1 MQSRENINKVKK
13 DKCIMNINKS
23 LIYIFLIG
31 LATVCM
37 VPFYMMMI
45 NATRDGYDIMK
56 GFSLLPGSSLK
67 ENWDIITKN
76 FNIGIGFKNSLFM
89 SISVTILSSYF
100 SALTAYG
107 FTVFNFKGKG
117 VIAAVMLMFTM
128 IPTQLG
134 LIGFYDLVAN
144 MGLIDSYIPLII
156 PSIASPMIVFF
167 LIQYL
172 KSVMP
177 ISLIEAAR
185 IDGASE
191 ISIFH
196 RIAIPI
202 MMPGIA
208 TMGIFTFI
216 GSWNNYLMPLVILTS
231 QDKFTLPIM
240 MGSLKA
246 TTDVAQNMGAT
257 YLAVATSVIPVMIAF
272 IFLSK
277 YIINSVAAGAV
288 KE

>member
-1 MQSRENINKVKK
+1 MQSKQINKSANKEK
-13 DKCIMNINKS
+13 LLLNINKS
-23 LIYIFLIG
+23 LIYMFLVG
-31 LATVCM
+31 LAMVCM
-37 VPFYMMMI
+37 VPFYMMII
-45 NATRDGYDIMK
+45 NSTRSGYEIMK

-67 ENWDIITKN
+67 ENWEIISNNFDIAL
-76 FNIGIGFKNSLFM
+76 GFKNSLFM
-89 SISVTILSSYF
+89 SISVTLLSGYF

-107 FTVFNFKGKG
+107 FSVYNFKGKNL
-117 VIAAVMLMFTM
+117 IAGILLMFTM
-128 IPTQLG
+128 IPSQLG
-134 LIGFYDLVAN
+134 LIGFYDLVVSMN
-144 MGLIDSYIPLII
+144 LIDSYIPLII

-167 LIQYL
+167 LIQYV

-177 ISLIEAAR
+177 MSLIEAAR

-191 ISIFH
+191 LGIFH
-196 RIAIPI
+196 KIAIPI

-208 TMGIFTFI
+208 TMSIFTFI

-231 QDKFTLPIM
+231 PEKFTLPVM

-246 TTDVAQNMGAT
+246 STDVAQNMGAT
-257 YLAVATSVIPVMIAF
+257 YLAVATSVVPIMIAF

-277 YIINSVAAGAV
+277 HIINSVAAGAV

>member
-1 MQSRENINKVKK
+1 MQSNESLRIAKK
-13 DKCIMNINKS
+13 EKTIMNINKS

-37 VPFYMMMI
+37 VPFYMMI
-45 NATRDGYDIMK
+45 VNSTRDGYEIMK

-67 ENWDIITKN
+67 ENWEIITNN
-76 FNIGIGFKNSLFM
+76 FNISIGFKNSIFM
-89 SISVTILSSYF
+89 AVSVTFLSSYF

-107 FTVFNFKGKG
+107 FNVYNFKGKNFVAG
-117 VIAAVMLMFTM
+117 VLLIFTM
-128 IPTQLG
+128 IPSQLG

-177 ISLIEAAR
+177 MSLIEAAR

-196 RIAIPI
+196 KIAIPI

-208 TMGIFTFI
+208 TMSIFTFI
-216 GSWNNYLMPLVILTS
+216 GSWNNYLMPLVLLTS
-231 QDKFTLPIM
+231 PEKFTLPVM

-257 YLAVATSVIPVMIAF
+257 YLAVAASVVPIMIAF

>member
-1 MQSRENINKVKK
+1 MQSSQQIKTVKREKFITNA
-13 DKCIMNINKS
+13 NKS
-23 LIYIFLIG
+23 LIYMFLIG
-31 LATVCM
+31 LAAVCM
-37 VPFYMMMI
+37 VPFYMMII
-45 NATRDGYDIMK
+45 NSTRDGHEIMK
-56 GFSLLPGSSLK
+56 GFTLIPGSSLK
-67 ENWDIITKN
+67 ENWEIIAN
-76 FNIGIGFKNSLFM
+76 SFNISIGFKNSLFM
-89 SISVTILSSYF
+89 SVSVTLLAGYF

-107 FTVFNFKGKG
+107 FSVYNFKGKS
-117 VIAAVMLMFTM
+117 AVAGIMLMFTM
-128 IPTQLG
+128 IPPQLG

-144 MGLIDSYIPLII
+144 LGLIDSYIPLII

-167 LIQYL
+167 LIQYI

-177 ISLIEAAR
+177 MSLIEAAR

-191 ISIFH
+191 IGIFH
-196 RIAIPI
+196 KIAIPI

-208 TMGIFTFI
+208 TMSIFTFI
-216 GSWNNYLMPLVILTS
+216 GAWNNYIMPLVILTS
-231 QDKFTLPIM
+231 PEKFTLPVM

-257 YLAVATSVIPVMIAF
+257 YLAVAVSVVPVMVAF

>member
-1 MQSRENINKVKK
+1 MQNNESLKIAKKEKAIINA
-13 DKCIMNINKS
+13 NKS

-37 VPFYMMMI
+37 VPFYMMII
-45 NATRDGYDIMK
+45 NSTRDGYEIMK
-56 GFSLLPGSSLK
+56 GFSLLPGDSLK
-67 ENWDIITKN
+67 ENWEIITNN
-76 FNIGIGFKNSLFM
+76 FRIGIGFKNSIFM
-89 SISVTILSSYF
+89 SVSVTFLSSYF

-107 FTVFNFKGKG
+107 FNVYNFKGKKIVAG
-117 VIAAVMLMFTM
+117 LMLMFTM
-128 IPTQLG
+128 IPSQLG

-177 ISLIEAAR
+177 MSLIEAAR

-196 RIAIPI
+196 KIAIPI

-208 TMGIFTFI
+208 TMSIFTFI
-216 GSWNNYLMPLVILTS
+216 GSWNNYLMPLVLLTS
-231 QDKFTLPIM
+231 PDKFTLPVM

-257 YLAVATSVIPVMIAF
+257 YLAVAASVVPIMIAF

>member
-1 MQSRENINKVKK
+1 MQSNESLRIAKK
-13 DKCIMNINKS
+13 EKTIMNINKS

-37 VPFYMMMI
+37 VPFYMMII
-45 NATRDGYDIMK
+45 NSTRDGYEIMK
-56 GFSLLPGSSLK
+56 GFSLLPGDSLK
-67 ENWDIITKN
+67 ENWEIITNN
-76 FNIGIGFKNSLFM
+76 FRIGIGFKNSIFM
-89 SISVTILSSYF
+89 SVSVTFLSSYF

-107 FTVFNFKGKG
+107 FNVYNFKGKKIVAG
-117 VIAAVMLMFTM
+117 LMLMFTM
-128 IPTQLG
+128 IPSQLG

-177 ISLIEAAR
+177 MSLIEAAR

-196 RIAIPI
+196 KIAIPI

-208 TMGIFTFI
+208 TMSIFTFI
-216 GSWNNYLMPLVILTS
+216 GSWNNYLMPLVLLTS
-231 QDKFTLPIM
+231 PDKFTLPVM

-257 YLAVATSVIPVMIAF
+257 YLAVAASVVPIMIAF